1 MCFCLLYTHLTI
13 LSQSLT
19 VTFLH
24 NGFSKLTKVTL
35 VSWRHSYIAVVHW
48 LLHQLPAFH
57 INVATYEHG
66 VQPCQST
73 DYCQSLCKQSSGQ
86 SGRVQWSQIYFGKSE
101 NSVTSALDDHVREA
115 SFEHYLNFMSR
126 VKIQPWVGL
135 CNMCRGWRICR
146 TTWLFFTKQNQNLW
160 ERKFEGSSGPS
171 SKESSTNRTTRT
183 PSSKEKTHQPTTT
196 TETVCNRQDRLVLL
210 LHPPLNMDGFLSP
223 DEEHLG
229 GDIDMLF
236 GYKIQI

>member
-66 VQPCQST
+66 VQPCSQFAAT
-73 DYCQSLCKQSSGQ
+73 VSLCVNRALVS
-86 SGRVQWSQIYFGKSE
+86 RVQWSPIYFGKSE
-101 NSVTSALDDHVREA
+101 NSVTSALDEHVREE

-160 ERKFEGSSGPS
+160 ERKFRGVVWAKQQRKQHKQDDQNSIL
-171 SKESSTNRTTRT
+171 KRKDT
-183 PSSKEKTHQPTTT
+183 PADD
-196 TETVCNRQDRLVLL
+196 NDRNSL
-210 LHPPLNMDGFLSP
+210 
-223 DEEHLG
+223 
-229 GDIDMLF
+229 
-236 GYKIQI
+236 